1 MAQMTC
7 SGAATSA
14 PVTQAPTA
22 APAPPV
28 STAAPGASMAPAT
41 ATPAPGGTSDTGG
54 GSSGTGGGSSGTG
67 GGSSG
72 TGGGSSGTG
81 GGSSG
86 TGGGSSGIGGGS
98 SGTGGGS
105 SGTGGGSSGTGG
117 GSSGTGGGSSGTG
130 GATPAPATPAPATPA
145 PATPAPATPAPATPA
160 PATPAPATP
169 APATPA
175 PATPAPATP
184 APATPAP
191 ATPAPATP
199 APATPAPTTQAP
211 VCDPNM
217 GPVQTPQVAGFEDRH
232 NQMNACLS
240 TCTPQSG
247 GRIVGGETANVSSHP
262 WIVQLFFQSAQQHQ
276 DTLNS
281 PMGLMSGSSCGGTVL
296 NGRWV
301 ITAAHCCASF
311 DSGTG
316 VMSVNSRVQM
326 NFGDHP
332 KIGTGH
338 PTRFDMWSESPGTE
352 WFIHEQ
358 YDPAT
363 GKNFDV
369 CLIKDWDTCPHTGK
383 L

>member
-7 SGAATSA
+7 SGAATSV

-41 ATPAPGGTSDTGG
+41 PAPGGT
-54 GSSGTGGGSSGTG
+54 SGTGGGSSGTG

-72 TGGGSSGTG
+72 TGGGSSGA
-81 GGSSG
+81 
-86 TGGGSSGIGGGS
+86 GGGS

-145 PATPAPATPAPATPA
+145 PATPV
-160 PATPAPATP
+160 PATP

-316 VMSVNSRVQM
+316 VMSVNSRVQL

>member
-1 MAQMTC
+1 MTC

-28 STAAPGASMAPAT
+28 STAAPGGSMAPAT

-130 GATPAPATPAPATPA
+130 GATPAPATPA